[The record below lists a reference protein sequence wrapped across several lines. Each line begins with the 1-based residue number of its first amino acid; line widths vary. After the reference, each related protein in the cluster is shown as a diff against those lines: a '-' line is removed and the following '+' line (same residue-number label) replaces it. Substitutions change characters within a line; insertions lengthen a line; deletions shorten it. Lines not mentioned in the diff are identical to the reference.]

1 MAAVYRANKTG
12 EGQFV
17 DVAMYDAMLAFCERI
32 VYQYSYTGQIPGPEG
47 NTHPLLCPFG
57 LFPVRDGLVAIA
69 CPMDQFWAPLARAM
83 GREDLVDHEEY
94 RTNEARVAHNAEV
107 VALISAWTATQTKA
121 QLKASLGGHVP
132 FGPVHDIADIYA
144 DPHVRARDMIVDIE
158 HPELGRTVNV
168 AGTPIKMTV
177 TPGGPRARAPLLGEH
192 SNQILSE
199 IGYSAADI
207 ESMKQH
213 GAIS

>member
-17 DVAMYDAMLAFCERI
+17 DVAMYDAVLAFCERI

-47 NTHPLLCPFG
+47 NGHPLLCPFG

-83 GREDLVDHEEY
+83 GRDDLVDHEQY

-107 VALISAWTATQTKA
+107 VALISA
-121 QLKASLGGHVP
+121 L
-132 FGPVHDIADIYA
+132 DA
-144 DPHVRARDMIVDIE
+144 DPNEGTTQSQSRRPGAVRPGARHRRHLRRSARARTRHACRD
-158 HPELGRTVNV
+158 R
-168 AGTPIKMTV
+168 
-177 TPGGPRARAPLLGEH
+177 TPGTR
-192 SNQILSE
+192 STQ
-199 IGYSAADI
+199 
-207 ESMKQH
+207 
-213 GAIS
+213 